1 MIKLEKI
8 ILKKGTYPVLN
19 KNCLVKEAI
28 DVMNKYKLGSVC
40 VIDNNEKFKGIITDG
55 DIRRKLVNYQKPFP
69 EFMNTEINNFYSK
82 KTITTKK
89 KNLNVKNLIKKMNS
103 KKIWDLPVVNSK
115 NKLLGVIH
123 LQNLLK
129 YAIKKIK

>member
-1 MIKLEKI
+1 
-8 ILKKGTYPVLN
+8 
-19 KNCLVKEAI
+19 
-28 DVMNKYKLGSVC
+28 MNKYKLGSVC

-69 EFMNTEINNFYSK
+69 EFMNTEIKNFYSK

-103 KKIWDLPVVNSK
+103 KKIWDLPVVDSK

>member
-28 DVMNKYKLGSVC
+28 DVMNKYKLGAVC

-55 DIRRKLVNYQKPFP
+55 DLRRKLVNYQKPFP
-69 EFMNTEINNFYSK
+69 EFMNTEIKNFYSK

-89 KNLNVKNLIKKMNS
+89 KNLRCKKSDKKNEFKKNLGFTCS
-103 KKIWDLPVVNSK
+103 
-115 NKLLGVIH
+115 
-123 LQNLLK
+123 
-129 YAIKKIK
+129 